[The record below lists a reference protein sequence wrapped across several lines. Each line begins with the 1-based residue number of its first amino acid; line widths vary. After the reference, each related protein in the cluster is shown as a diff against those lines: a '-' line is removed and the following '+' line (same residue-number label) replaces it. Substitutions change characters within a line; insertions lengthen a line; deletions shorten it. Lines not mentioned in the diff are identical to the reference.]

1 MIKESKQKYFNNY
14 FQNNMKNIKITLN
27 GIKSIISL
35 KAKYLESPK
44 IIKTKIGETKIQNQL
59 EN

>member
-35 KAKYLESPK
+35 KAKDLESPK